1 MFHVFQSTHPSG
13 VRPEHRDKFAGSIK
27 NFNPRTPVGCDLSN
41 HVSLAVSSGF
51 QSTHPSGVRPQ
62 LRELTFRVLV
72 FQSTH
77 PSGVRQGVPRGLHA
91 GRRISIHAPQW
102 GATWRDLAAHIA
114 QSLFQSTHPSGVRQ
128 SIKALAPSTRNF
140 NPRTPVGCDRTGT
153 WWARPAII
161 YFNPRTPVGC
171 DTHRTQSAH
180 FEIIS
185 IHAPQWGAT
194 RYDWNHFDTY
204 EISIHAP
211 QWGATSHPHGWLFQC
226 PISIH
231 APQWGATRLISDEVA
246 QANEF
251 QSTHP
256 SGVRRTCSLA
266 GVGPCYF
273 NPRTPVGCDGV
284 GRKLH
289 RVIRQFQSTHPSGV
303 RRS

>member
-1 MFHVFQSTHPSG
+1 MQAG
-13 VRPEHRDKFAGSIK
+13 V
-27 NFNPRTPVGCDLSN
+27 
-41 HVSLAVSSGF
+41 
-51 QSTHPSGVRPQ
+51 
-62 LRELTFRVLV
+62 
-72 FQSTH
+72 
-77 PSGVRQGVPRGLHA
+77 
-91 GRRISIHAPQW
+91 
-102 GATWRDLAAHIA
+102 
-114 QSLFQSTHPSGVRQ
+114 FQSTHPSGVRQ

-211 QWGATSHPHGWLFQC
+211 QWGAT
-226 PISIH
+226 
-231 APQWGATRLISDEVA
+231 RSDKPTSCI
-246 QANEF
+246 QSF

-273 NPRTPVGCDGV
+273 NPRTPVGCDWFAVLAAAVEFISIHAPQWGAT
-284 GRKLH
+284 LP
-289 RVIRQFQSTHPSGV
+289 TP
-303 RRS
+303 